1 MQTGGTAGN
10 ALADLGAHGRPGRW
24 WTPVRVVLAIA
35 ALTFSLSLVA
45 KAPCAAGAWWDSP
58 RDAGYACSTDFATD
72 YAMAGLAERVPAWH
86 ATGQH
91 VVRPDQTTPD
101 AALSYVAAVTA
112 QALTGGADID
122 ERRTQPVVDLAA
134 DHEVRAEAVAFIA
147 VSALVQLVA
156 FLMGVLL
163 LVRSSPAHPYA
174 VTAAAGA
181 PVILFTALLGW
192 DMVLFA
198 LVCAAWWAWSS
209 RRASFA
215 GACIGV
221 AGAMTFWPI
230 LLMPAFALAAQRV
243 EGAERIGRLLGG
255 AIVAWVCCVLPLVV
269 ISGGA
274 YFDPLGTYVDVDIGT
289 GSIWAVLGDLGF
301 APTGDAMKLI
311 LVVGMVLVL
320 MGASIFA
327 LKARTA
333 PSAPA
338 LALVIL
344 IGWFVLTKTYE
355 PQYALALLPFAAL
368 AWPNWRDLLIWQTGE
383 IIFVFVASWHAG
395 GYTLDSGDIDRV
407 YPLAI
412 ALRIAA
418 QLWLASRVVLA
429 HHNGEE
435 RVAGSITFESGRGS
449 MP

>member
-1 MQTGGTAGN
+1 MQTGGTAGS

-35 ALTFSLSLVA
+35 ALTFSLSLVT

-58 RDAGYACSTDFATD
+58 RDNAYACSTDFATD
-72 YAMAGLAERVPAWH
+72 YAMAGLAERVPAWD

-101 AALSYVAAVTA
+101 AVMSYLAAVTA
-112 QALTGGADID
+112 QALTGGPDIE

-134 DHEVRAEAVAFIA
+134 DDEVRAEAVAFIA
-147 VSALVQLVA
+147 VSAIAQLAA
-156 FLMGVLL
+156 FLVGVLL
-163 LVRSSPAHPYA
+163 LVRSKPTHPYT
-174 VTAAAGA
+174 VVAAAGA
-181 PVILFTALLGW
+181 PVVLFTTLLGW

-198 LVCAAWWAWSS
+198 VVCAAWWAWNHK
-209 RRASFA
+209 RGLLT

-221 AGAMTFWPI
+221 AGAMTFWPV
-230 LLMPAFALAAQRV
+230 LLIPAFALSALRI
-243 EGAERIGRLLGG
+243 GGTERIGRMIGG

-269 ISGGA
+269 ISGGG
-274 YFDPLGTYVDVDIGT
+274 YLDPLGTYTDVDIGT
-289 GSIWAVLGDLGF
+289 GSIWEVLGEFGVS
-301 APTGDAMKLI
+301 PSGDAMKLI
-311 LVVGMVLVL
+311 LVIGMVVVL
-320 MGASIFA
+320 MGASILA

-333 PSAPA
+333 PSAAA
-338 LALVIL
+338 LALLIL

-368 AWPNWRDLLIWQTGE
+368 AWPRWRDLLIWQAGE
-383 IIFVFVASWHAG
+383 LIFVLVASWHAG

-429 HHNGEE
+429 HHGEE
-435 RVAGSITFESGRGS
+435 RIPAR
-449 MP
+449 